1 MPLKVLI
8 AGKDGRTDA
17 IAYACSLSA
26 SKPDLYAVSEPRI
39 PGLVEKCRQVFTID
53 SLTDVDAIIAI
64 ARELRPDL
72 AIIGPE
78 EPLAAGCVDALR
90 ELGIACFGPTRALAA
105 VEASKSWTR
114 RLLHAHEIDGN
125 PDFRV
130 FDDTKELRRYIEHL
144 GAFVVKPDGLT
155 AGKGVKVSG
164 DHLASADAGVVYAE
178 ECLRS
183 AGRVVIEEKLDG
195 EEFSLQTI
203 TDGETS
209 IHLPLVQDHK
219 RAYEG
224 DRGPNTGGMGSY
236 SCPDLSLPFLTP
248 ADLSA
253 AQSINQEVIDAL
265 ARETGEPYRGVLYG
279 GFILTRDGLRLI
291 EYNARFGDP
300 EAMNVL
306 SLFEGDFVELCAAT
320 ANGTLGQVN
329 CRFQPRATVCKYVVP
344 EAYPEPTASSSATI
358 SIPPGWDRRND
369 LHWYWAACREESGR
383 AYLTGSRAGAVVGID
398 DSLSGAEQIA
408 EAAAQEVEGPVR
420 HRADVGTARLVQARV
435 QHMEHLRSG
444 VLAG

>member
-1 MPLKVLI
+1 MSLKVLI

-17 IAYACSLSA
+17 IAHACALSA
-26 SKPDLYAVSEPRI
+26 SEPELYAVSELRI
-39 PGLVEKCRQVFTID
+39 PGLLEKCRQVFTID
-53 SLTDVDAIIAI
+53 SLTDVDAIVSIAKD
-64 ARELRPDL
+64 LRPDL

-90 ELGIACFGPTRALAA
+90 GLGIACFGPTKALAA

-114 RLLHAHEIDGN
+114 RLLDEHEIDGN
-125 PDFRV
+125 PDYRV
-130 FDDTKELRRYIEHL
+130 FDDANGLRQYIESL

-164 DHLASADAGVVYAE
+164 DHLASVDAGVSYAE
-178 ECLRS
+178 ACLRS

-203 TDGETS
+203 TDGDTR

-219 RAYEG
+219 RAHEG

-236 SCPDLSLPFLTP
+236 SCPDFSLPFLTA

-253 AQSINQEVIDAL
+253 AQSINHEVIDAL
-265 ARETGEPYRGVLYG
+265 CRETGEPYRGVLYG
-279 GFILTRDGLRLI
+279 GFILTRDGLRVV

-306 SLFEGDFVELCAAT
+306 SLFEGDFGELCAAT
-320 ANGTLGQVN
+320 ASGTLGQAN
-329 CRFQPRATVCKYVVP
+329 WRFQPKATVCKYVVP
-344 EAYPEPTASSSATI
+344 AAYPEPTESSNATI
-358 SIPPGWDRRND
+358 AIPPEWDRRDD
-369 LHWYWAACREESGR
+369 LRWYWAACRDESSR

-408 EAAAQEVEGPVR
+408 ESAAREVVGPVR

-435 QHMEHLRSG
+435 QHMERLRSG